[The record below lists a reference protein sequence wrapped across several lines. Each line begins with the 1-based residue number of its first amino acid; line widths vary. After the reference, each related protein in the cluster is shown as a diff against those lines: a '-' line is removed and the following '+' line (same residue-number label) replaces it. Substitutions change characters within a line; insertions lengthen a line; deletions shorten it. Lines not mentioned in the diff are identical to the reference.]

1 MTLLRLKYKNA
12 PFSLLIKKVKKENVI
27 KGVGIFWN
35 AMEWKI
41 DGVGIPRGGG
51 EGGGGGSKEWEN
63 QYVYLV
69 GTFFLLKKKKKNK
82 GVR

>member
-51 EGGGGGSKEWEN
+51 EPFFYASSHN
-63 QYVYLV
+63 DYDNVYY
-69 GTFFLLKKKKKNK
+69 GMHLK
-82 GVR
+82 